1 MFCQYNDYQS
11 LLLMLLKTRPLITC
25 DVTGFRVLL
34 FLPPD
39 R

>member
-25 DVTGFRVLL
+25 DVTGFRV
-34 FLPPD
+34 PPSPSPE

>member
-25 DVTGFRVLL
+25 DVTGFRVSLS
-34 FLPPD
+34 PSPE